1 MLRIIKDNVILSIK
15 DEDLS
20 QYEARG
26 FKKIEE
32 VAKASYENAYKIF
45 TKIMKK

>member
-1 MLRIIKDNVILSIK
+1 MIRIIKDNVILSIK

-32 VAKASYENAYKIF
+32 VAKVTSSKIIK
-45 TKIMKK
+45 TEKKEK

>member
-1 MLRIIKDNVILSIK
+1 MIRIIKDNVILSIK

-32 VAKASYENAYKIF
+32 VGKVTSSKTIKTE
-45 TKIMKK
+45 KKEK

>member
-1 MLRIIKDNVILSIK
+1 MIRIIKDNVILSIK

-32 VAKASYENAYKIF
+32 VATVNSSKNIKTE
-45 TKIMKK
+45 KKEK

>member
-1 MLRIIKDNVILSIK
+1 MIRIIKDNVILSIK
-15 DEDLS
+15 EEDLS

-32 VAKASYENAYKIF
+32 V
-45 TKIMKK
+45 TKVTSSKTIKTEKKEK

>member
-1 MLRIIKDNVILSIK
+1 MIRIIKDNVILSIK

-26 FKKIEE
+26 FNILLLF
-32 VAKASYENAYKIF
+32 A
-45 TKIMKK
+45 

>member
-1 MLRIIKDNVILSIK
+1 MIRIIKDNAILSIK
-15 DEDLS
+15 EEDLS

-32 VAKASYENAYKIF
+32 VAKETSSKVEK
-45 TKIMKK
+45 TEKKVK

>member
-1 MLRIIKDNVILSIK
+1 MVKIIKDNVILSIK
-15 DEDLS
+15 EEDLS

-32 VAKASYENAYKIF
+32 ATKMASSKTVKTE
-45 TKIMKK
+45 KKEK

>member
-15 DEDLS
+15 EEDLS
-20 QYEARG
+20 QYETRG

-32 VAKASYENAYKIF
+32 VAKSTSSKVVKTE
-45 TKIMKK
+45 KKEK